1 MGIRRGSISTP
12 IIADGLVFNMDP
24 ANRASTIP
32 STSTDKAFNTINIS
46 EEGEFR
52 NDTIYDS
59 STISPSF
66 AFDGTADY
74 IYVYDND
81 TLKPTNVTCFC
92 WFKGGS
98 QTSYSYPLS
107 KYYSGGS
114 NAYGFYTGATPNKL
128 YFYVKT
134 PGGSIQTAV
143 SGVVM
148 DSTWR
153 LAVGSYDGTTAKLY
167 INGILTTTGTGTGDI
182 LYSSGPLT
190 IGSFNAGLYAFNGNI
205 GPVQIYNRALSSNEV
220 LHNYNALKGRF
231 GL

>member
-1 MGIRRGSISTP
+1 MKFGSVTTG
-12 IIADGLVFNMDP
+12 IIADGLVFNMDA

-32 STSTDKAFNTINIS
+32 STSTNKTFNTIDLTQSGSFI
-46 EEGEFR
+46 

-81 TLKPTNVTCFC
+81 IFKPTNVTCFC

-128 YFYVKT
+128 YFYVRT
-134 PGGSIQTAV
+134 SGGSVQTAV

-182 LYSSGPLT
+182 LYGLGPLT

-205 GPVQIYNRALSSNEV
+205 GPIHIYNRALSSTEV

>member
-1 MGIRRGSISTP
+1 MKFGSITTG
-12 IIADGLVFNMDP
+12 IIADGLIFNMDA
-24 ANRASTIP
+24 ANRASCIP
-32 STSTDKAFNTINIS
+32 SENTTIVYDTTDLSIS
-46 EEGEFR
+46 GSFI

-74 IYVYDND
+74 IDVLDND
-81 TLKPTNVTCFC
+81 ILKPTNVTCFF

-107 KYYSGGS
+107 KYWSGGS

-128 YFYVKT
+128 YFYVRT
-134 PGGSIQTAV
+134 SGGNVQTAA
-143 SGVVM
+143 SGIVM

-167 INGILTTTGTGTGDI
+167 INGILTTTGTGTAGDI
-182 LYSSGPLT
+182 EYNNGMLS
-190 IGSFNAGLYAFNGNI
+190 IGSFNNGSYAFNGNI
-205 GPVQIYNRALSSNEV
+205 GPIHIYNRELSATEV
-220 LHNYNALKGRF
+220 LHNYNALKHRF
-231 GL
+231 T